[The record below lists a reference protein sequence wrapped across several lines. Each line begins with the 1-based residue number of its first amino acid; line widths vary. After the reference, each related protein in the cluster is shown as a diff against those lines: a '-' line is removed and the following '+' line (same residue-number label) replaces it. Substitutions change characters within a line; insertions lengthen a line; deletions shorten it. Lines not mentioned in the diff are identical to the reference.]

1 MFRRCVGNSGY
12 LEWSGNWISFID
24 TMLQFSIVG
33 LKTKELYLP
42 TRIRK
47 VIIDPAKHLEAV
59 KSDNSCKVY
68 DLSDALRTISSMH
81 TFRLYY
87 YCLNLFTVV
96 PVHAYRDLD
105 VIKSGGIELC
115 GLKTNLAPRRQLS
128 QAAPKLEKYTF
139 VPYIDNKVNIIQELH
154 LLD

>member
-47 VIIDPAKHLEAV
+47 VIIDPAKHLEAA

-68 DLSDALRTISSMH
+68 YDLSDASKTISSIR
-81 TFRLYY
+81 TFRCVVL
-87 YCLNLFTVV
+87 LLFKFVYSRSCVRVQRFGCHKIRRYRVMRHENKFSSEKTTISSCTKIRKIHICS
-96 PVHAYRDLD
+96 VH
-105 VIKSGGIELC
+105 
-115 GLKTNLAPRRQLS
+115 
-128 QAAPKLEKYTF
+128 
-139 VPYIDNKVNIIQELH
+139 
-154 LLD
+154 